1 MATMVTTTATVTKQ
15 VKLLPSVKRQLLVEL
30 QAAHK
35 AKLAKDAAEERYDKA
50 KAKIRELREATGED
64 TLEVDGYTITN
75 VVGTTTSWDEKKMLR
90 HGLSVAEIE
99 SFKTVKPKKAY
110 EKVTFP
116 SADALP
122 KEDPLRK
129 AVRVAQGAHEDY
141 HGE

>member
-1 MATMVTTTATVTKQ
+1 MALTATTTLTVTKQ

-30 QAAHK
+30 QAAQKHK
-35 AKLAKDAAEERYDKA
+35 AAKDAAEERYDAA
-50 KAKIRELREATGED
+50 KAKIRALREATGEE
-64 TLEVDGYTITN
+64 TLEIDGYTITN
-75 VVGTTTSWDEKKMLR
+75 VTGTTTSWDEKKMLK

-99 SFKTVKPKKAY
+99 SFKTIKPKKAY

-116 SADALP
+116 NVELP

-129 AVRVAQGAHEDY
+129 AVRVARAEHEDY